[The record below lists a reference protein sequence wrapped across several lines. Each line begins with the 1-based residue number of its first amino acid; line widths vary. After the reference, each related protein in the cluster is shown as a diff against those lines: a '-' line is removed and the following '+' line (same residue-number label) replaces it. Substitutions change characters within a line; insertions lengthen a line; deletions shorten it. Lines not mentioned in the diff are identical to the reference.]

1 MRLKKFLNLDILIII
16 KPGQFSYFFLIFGTP
31 SALVSYKLLSYKK
44 KKKKKSVLL
53 NEWVKLTKNI
63 ECEIS
68 NWGLSLSK
76 KYATHVLNKELRL
89 SMIVS

>member
-31 SALVSYKLLSYKK
+31 SALVSYKLLSY
-44 KKKKKSVLL
+44 KKKSVLL

>member
-16 KPGQFSYFFLIFGTP
+16 KSGQFSYFFLIFGTP
-31 SALVSYKLLSYKK
+31 SALVSYKLLSY
-44 KKKKKSVLL
+44 KKKSVLL